1 MLVLVVR
8 TGIVTKISELVA
20 LFFDLDSDDRG
31 ESKCVKL
38 AIFIPMS
45 IHVFLLSMCIIMFQF
60 KNEKA

>member
-1 MLVLVVR
+1 M
-8 TGIVTKISELVA
+8 TKISELVA

-45 IHVFLLSMCIIMFQF
+45 INVFLLSMCIIMLQF
-60 KNEKA
+60 KN